1 MWARR
6 SWPAL
11 QHLAPVGHGEHAVGH
26 ARVLGSASS
35 SDRRLG
41 SSVSGGYTPGMKTA
55 VSIPDDLFEQ
65 AERLARRVGATRSG
79 LYSRAVREYVAR
91 HAPDEVT
98 ASMDRVCDAVG
109 QKQDDF
115 VAAAA
120 REALERSD
128 W

>member
-1 MWARR
+1 
-6 SWPAL
+6 
-11 QHLAPVGHGEHAVGH
+11 
-26 ARVLGSASS
+26 
-35 SDRRLG
+35 
-41 SSVSGGYTPGMKTA
+41 MKTA

-98 ASMDRVCDAVG
+98 AAMDRVCDAVG
-109 QKQDDF
+109 AIRDEF
-115 VAAAA
+115 VSAAA
-120 REALERSD
+120 RETLERSD